1 MALSEKTLYSLGR
14 RCVYI
19 FNRRKAKKE
28 IPAKRYPYYR
38 CQNRA
43 CRGVNIRREELE
55 RLFVGFLT
63 ELQPKPEYVR
73 LFGEIIVDVWKS
85 KQGEVAALRG
95 VIQRRLS
102 ELRVRKDRLVEAF
115 VHRRAID
122 QATYQ
127 EQLDKLNEELTL
139 TEIEDRDAGLDELD
153 VQAAVNF
160 AEYVL
165 LNAARLWTE
174 FSLDQKQ
181 RLQEVLFP
189 RGVQFMEGAYRTAET
204 SMVFFDLQ
212 KESTDKECLV
222 AVPGIEP
229 GFPD

>member
-1 MALSEKTLYSLGR
+1 MILGHPLLGAQVAEHR
-14 RCVYI
+14 VLVQIVSSHNENNYTHLCFV
-19 FNRRKAKKE
+19 RKRSPGDFFS
-28 IPAKRYPYYR
+28 IL
-38 CQNRA
+38 
-43 CRGVNIRREELE
+43 LE

-115 VHRRAID
+115 VYRRAID